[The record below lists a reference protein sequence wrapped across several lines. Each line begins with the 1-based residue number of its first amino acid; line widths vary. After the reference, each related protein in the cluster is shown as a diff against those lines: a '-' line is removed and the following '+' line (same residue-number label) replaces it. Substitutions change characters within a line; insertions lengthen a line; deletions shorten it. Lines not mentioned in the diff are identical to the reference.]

1 MMKPPQDITAV
12 VRNALDEDIRDGDI
26 TAQLIPAD
34 TNGVASIMC
43 RESAVL
49 CGTAWFERTFHCL
62 DSSCSVTWNKGDG
75 DQLKAN
81 EMVCKLEGPARALVT
96 GERTALNF
104 LQTLSGTATTTQRY
118 LEYIHGTN
126 TALLDTRKTIPGL
139 RSEQKYAVLCG
150 GGENHR
156 IGLFDGILI
165 KENHIAAVGSI
176 AAAISKMRTQFA
188 HLPIEIE
195 VESIDDIDAA
205 ITAGADMLL
214 LDNFSVEQLREA
226 VGLVKGR
233 VRLEASGG
241 FEIDGIRAV
250 AEAGV
255 DFISVG
261 ALTKHLQAI
270 DFSMR
275 LNLDV
280 ASADR

>member
-43 RESAVL
+43 RESAIL

-62 DSSCSVTWNKGDG
+62 DSSCSITWNKGDG

-150 GGENHR
+150 GGGNHR

-214 LDNFSVEQLREA
+214 LDNFSVEHLREA

-275 LNLDV
+275 LHLDV

>member
-1 MMKPPQDITAV
+1 MKLPKDIAVV
-12 VRNALDEDIRDGDI
+12 VRNALDEDIRGGDI

-34 TNGVASIMC
+34 TNGVASVVC
-43 RESAVL
+43 RESAIL
-49 CGTAWFERTFHCL
+49 CGTAWFESTFHCL
-62 DSSCSVTWNKGDG
+62 DSSCFITWNKGDG
-75 DQLKAN
+75 DQLEAN

-118 LEYIHGTN
+118 LEYINGTN
-126 TALLDTRKTIPGL
+126 AALLDTRKTIPGL

-150 GGENHR
+150 GGKNHR

-176 AAAISKMRTQFA
+176 AAAISKMRAQFA
-188 HLPIEIE
+188 DLPIEIE
-195 VESIDDIDAA
+195 VESIEDIDAA

-214 LDNFSVEQLREA
+214 LDNFSVEHLREA
-226 VGLVKGR
+226 VGLARGR

-261 ALTKHLQAI
+261 ALTKHLKAV

-275 LNLDV
+275 LHLDV